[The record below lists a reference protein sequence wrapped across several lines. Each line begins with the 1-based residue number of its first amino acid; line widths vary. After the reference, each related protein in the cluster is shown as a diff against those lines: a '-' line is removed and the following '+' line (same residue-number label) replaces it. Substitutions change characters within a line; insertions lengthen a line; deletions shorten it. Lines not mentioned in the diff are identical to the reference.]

1 MQDRLHCAAACD
13 VIATER
19 SSFQQHDDWLHAI
32 AAIKI
37 GTGIVMAEKTN
48 GKTSAATAQP
58 PVQVKI
64 LSQYVKDLSFENP
77 IVRKLMASP
86 GDQPSLKVE
95 VNVSAD
101 RVDGDVYE
109 SAINFKATATNN
121 IGTIYVLETVYAGLF
136 KIESMP
142 EQALEPFL
150 LISGPTTIFPFLR
163 RLVADV
169 TREGGFP
176 PLMLDPIDFAA
187 LFMRRQQ
194 ELKGA
199 ATANA

>member
-1 MQDRLHCAAACD
+1 
-13 VIATER
+13 
-19 SSFQQHDDWLHAI
+19 
-32 AAIKI
+32 
-37 GTGIVMAEKTN
+37 MAETSNGTN
-48 GKTSAATAQP
+48 GATQQAQP
-58 PVQVKI
+58 PVQVRI

-86 GDQPSLKVE
+86 GDSPNLKVE
-95 VNVSAD
+95 VNVNAE
-101 RVDGDVYE
+101 RVEGDVFE
-109 SAINFKATATNN
+109 SAIEFKATATNN

-169 TREGGFP
+169 TREGGYP
-176 PLMLDPIDFAA
+176 PLMLDPIDFAS
-187 LFMRRQQ
+187 LYMRRQKEAQ
-194 ELKGA
+194 T
-199 ATANA
+199 TANA